1 MEKLK
6 INETPRR
13 TARNFR
19 INNIT
24 LENIEIPEKVGEFK
38 NIEIKNLNSKT
49 SNSNN
54 SANDKLN
61 TDIVIDTKSKIS
73 NMLVYGLGETLTNLV
88 NDKANANLKISIKN
102 DDITNKSRKEKATSG
117 NNKEKNAEK
126 EAEIDFKFD
135 KENQDLIENIEINA
149 KENSKST
156 IILKYEQQEDIEAF
170 HNGIIKT
177 NAKKNSEI
185 NIILINLLNQKS
197 NNFISIENTF
207 EENAKINYTIVDFG
221 GKNSITNYYSNMIG
235 DNSDNQL
242 NTIYLGKKD
251 QVFDLNYIGEL
262 RGKKTNI
269 NIDVQGALKDKSKK
283 HFKGTIDFK
292 KGCKKAVG
300 NESEACMLLSDT
312 AKSIALPMLL
322 CSEEEVEGNHSSS
335 AGKIG
340 EKELFY
346 IMSRGFS
353 FKEAMKLMV
362 RARFNKI
369 LENIKNEELKQEI
382 VKEIDEKL
390 D

>member
-1 MEKLK
+1 M
-6 INETPRR
+6 
-13 TARNFR
+13 
-19 INNIT
+19 
-24 LENIEIPEKVGEFK
+24 
-38 NIEIKNLNSKT
+38 
-49 SNSNN
+49 
-54 SANDKLN
+54 
-61 TDIVIDTKSKIS
+61 
-73 NMLVYGLGETLTNLV
+73 
-88 NDKANANLKISIKN
+88 
-102 DDITNKSRKEKATSG
+102 
-117 NNKEKNAEK
+117 
-126 EAEIDFKFD
+126 
-135 KENQDLIENIEINA
+135 IENIEINA

-170 HNGIIKT
+170 HNEIIKT
-177 NAKKNSEI
+177 NAGKDSEI

-242 NTIYLGKKD
+242 NTIYLGKED